1 MINKYRKNINLL
13 IKNKYR
19 EANYHDRYFLRDFT
33 DYRNSFKEQ
42 IKKKLYNK
50 YLDEK
55 DTTYLELKNSF
66 EKKNYNQRRIEKFYK
81 KFEVNLKLRKKYNKN
96 LKILT
101 KEETSFQSYI
111 YLGLLIIK
119 LKRIDIFQ
127 KLNIILKLLDKLAV
141 SRKKYK
147 YYNYSLLSK
156 LLLIE
161 ERLIKKILKS

>member
-1 MINKYRKNINLL
+1 METFCKKVHCLHQFYLTLL
-13 IKNKYR
+13 LYYNR
-19 EANYHDRYFLRDFT
+19 SLVFLT
-33 DYRNSFKEQ
+33 SC
-42 IKKKLYNK
+42 NK

-81 KFEVNLKLRKKYNKN
+81 KFEVNLKLRKRYNKN